1 MGNRLPISPW
11 WIYIIIERPCAVKV
25 PTRWGY
31 QGPRVLRGESDPE
44 PDRSVACVIA
54 GLAESFWTEDK
65 ASSQGPRQT
74 VHATVIWLSTLCYRE
89 TEGEKGKKRT
99 REAVR
104 EESYTCET
112 D

>member
-1 MGNRLPISPW
+1 VSKKGLSELGIVTDRRRAERGNRLPISPLVDL
-11 WIYIIIERPCAVKV
+11 YNHRAAVCAVKV

-74 VHATVIWLSTLCYRE
+74 VHATVI
-89 TEGEKGKKRT
+89 
-99 REAVR
+99 
-104 EESYTCET
+104 
-112 D
+112 